1 MCGGGG
7 APRAPDP
14 MAQAEAQIKLLQRQY
29 ALDEKQ
35 ALAALEREKAS
46 EAEDRAQWETDL
58 GTGRS
63 RAQSA
68 IGTQFETAGLNADD
82 YMDRIT
88 AALDLAQSGMSYG
101 QSPTF
106 STGLGDDI
114 LGDIRGSQIKEYQKA
129 IGGFAPEG
137 FTQTAFASTSD
148 DAIIDAILGEQFSA
162 ASDSIL
168 RARDR
173 GTLNDAGFRYAMD
186 NLNTQKQS
194 AMSRLQQT
202 GGGIIEGYRGS
213 LDDIVKN
220 AKTGA
225 GSWDFGDTFDPEVYR
240 TQLTTKQGEL
250 GGRLEG
256 DLRNAIGGEQFF
268 NVADLIQKGG
278 VGQGAQNTGLGS
290 QSGSLLSAITQR
302 KTEEEQQ
309 RGLGTQ
315 GSF

>member
-1 MCGGGG
+1 
-7 APRAPDP
+7 
-14 MAQAEAQIKLLQRQY
+14 MAQAEAQIKILQQQY
-29 ALDEKQ
+29 DLDERQ
-35 ALAALEREKAS
+35 ALAALEREKAQ
-46 EAEDRAQWETDL
+46 ETADRAQWQTDL
-58 GTGRS
+58 GAGRS
-63 RAQSA
+63 RADAA
-68 IGTQFETAGLNADD
+68 IRKQFETAGLDAET
-82 YMDRIT
+82 YEDRIN
-88 AALDLAQSGMSYG
+88 AALDLAQSGLTYG
-101 QSPTF
+101 QSPVF
-106 STGLGDDI
+106 GTGLGDDI
-114 LGDIRGSQIKEYQKA
+114 LGDIRTSQVKEYQKA

-137 FTQTAFASTSD
+137 FTQSAFASTSD
-148 DAIIDAILGEQFSA
+148 DAVIDAILGEQFSA

-186 NLNTQKQS
+186 NLNTQKQA

-202 GGGIIEGYRGS
+202 GGGILEGYRGS
-213 LDDIVKN
+213 LEDIVKN
-220 AKTGA
+220 AQTGA

-240 TQLTTKQGEL
+240 KQLETKQGEL

-268 NVADLIQKGG
+268 NVGDLIQKGG
-278 VGQGAQNTGLGS
+278 VSQGATNTGLGS

-302 KTEEEQQ
+302 KTDEEQQ